1 MIYYVVI
8 IDEVLPFPI
17 VHMCVVIVH
26 TCTVH
31 KSKVVHGSRTEYI
44 SLINVYIPTYM

>member
-1 MIYYVVI
+1 MIYDIIVI

-17 VHMCVVIVH
+17 VHMYVVIVH

-31 KSKVVHGSRTEYI
+31 KSKVVHI
-44 SLINVYIPTYM
+44 SL